1 MRQERHSID
10 TVFAL
15 LLFAVFAVSS
25 MLLVLA
31 GIKVYGRAADQM
43 RQTDAPV
50 MLSYLTEKLR
60 GSEGGSRV
68 SLDGTDS
75 LLIDETLDGKEYVT
89 WIYVEEG
96 ALKEC
101 LMPQGRAPVAHAG
114 TVIGKVQQFR
124 IRQTEEGLLEIRIT
138 DDDGQTGIRYYR
150 FP

>member
-1 MRQERHSID
+1 MRQERHSMD

-25 MLLVLA
+25 ILLILA
-31 GIKVYGRAADQM
+31 GIKVYGHAADQM
-43 RQTDAPV
+43 RQTDTPV

-75 LLIDETLDGKEYVT
+75 LLIAETLDGKEYVT

-101 LMPQGRAPVAHAG
+101 LMPQGRVPVVHAG
-114 TVIGKVQQFR
+114 TVIGKVQQFQ
-124 IRQTEEGLLEIRIT
+124 IKQTEEGLLEIRIT
-138 DDDGQTGIRYYR
+138 DEDGQAGIRYYK